1 MRYLPLVVII
11 LSLLQSACEATN
23 QKKAI
28 VPTKITWKVISNVEK
43 DTPSCLAAFTF
54 HNDSNTPIKGENW
67 ELFYNQTNRKI
78 LGNPSTIAT
87 VEQVVGDFYR
97 LTPTEN
103 FEIPTGGSVTVEYEC
118 SAWLIKE
125 TDAPHGLYW
134 NIKQGDGSEKQV
146 AVEDYEI
153 MPFSSEA
160 QVSRHKGDK
169 TPMVTAAWQYEA
181 NEYLS
186 VLPEEELQL
195 VIPTPQKVEKGNGTL
210 VLNSSFVIQHTA
222 DLEKE
227 ANYLKN
233 KLRELANLELNMTG
247 SSDDPSKTI
256 FLQKENASLNQ
267 PEAYE
272 LLAKSDDGIR
282 IDGKDKAGVF
292 YGIQSLLSLL
302 PTDAILEDAD
312 SITLAEIKIT
322 DAPRFPYRG
331 MHLDVARNFQ
341 EVAAVKKLIDAMAF
355 YKMNKLH
362 LHLTEDEGWRLE
374 IDGLPELTE
383 VGSRRGHT
391 LDSKA
396 HLTPS
401 YGSGFDPDDETS
413 YGNGYY
419 TKAEFIELLQYAND
433 RHIEV
438 IPEINVPGHARAAI
452 KAMEARYRKYIAESD
467 TTKAEQYLLSDL
479 ADESEYF
486 SV

>member
-169 TPMVTAAWQYEA
+169 TPMVTAA
-181 NEYLS
+181 
-186 VLPEEELQL
+186 
-195 VIPTPQKVEKGNGTL
+195 
-210 VLNSSFVIQHTA
+210 
-222 DLEKE
+222 
-227 ANYLKN
+227 
-233 KLRELANLELNMTG
+233 
-247 SSDDPSKTI
+247 
-256 FLQKENASLNQ
+256 
-267 PEAYE
+267 
-272 LLAKSDDGIR
+272 
-282 IDGKDKAGVF
+282 
-292 YGIQSLLSLL
+292 
-302 PTDAILEDAD
+302 
-312 SITLAEIKIT
+312 
-322 DAPRFPYRG
+322 
-331 MHLDVARNFQ
+331 
-341 EVAAVKKLIDAMAF
+341 
-355 YKMNKLH
+355 
-362 LHLTEDEGWRLE
+362 
-374 IDGLPELTE
+374 
-383 VGSRRGHT
+383 
-391 LDSKA
+391 
-396 HLTPS
+396 
-401 YGSGFDPDDETS
+401 
-413 YGNGYY
+413 
-419 TKAEFIELLQYAND
+419 
-433 RHIEV
+433 
-438 IPEINVPGHARAAI
+438 
-452 KAMEARYRKYIAESD
+452 
-467 TTKAEQYLLSDL
+467 
-479 ADESEYF
+479 
-486 SV
+486 